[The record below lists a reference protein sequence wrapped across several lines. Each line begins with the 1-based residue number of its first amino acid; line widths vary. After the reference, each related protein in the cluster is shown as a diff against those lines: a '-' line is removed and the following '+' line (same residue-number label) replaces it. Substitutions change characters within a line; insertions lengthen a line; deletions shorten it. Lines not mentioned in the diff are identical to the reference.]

1 MTKRLKICLINPKFE
16 PSYWGFD
23 YALPLYP
30 GSVKCTMVTG
40 SLPHLAALTPD
51 HDVTLLDE
59 NVEAIDFDTLS
70 QFDLVGVTGM
80 NVQKDRMREILLEL
94 RERKIFTV
102 VGGAYASVDEEF
114 FDGLC
119 DVLFTGEADE
129 TWPKF
134 VEQFAAGQSYE
145 SFFKQAEPTDMT
157 SLPTPRFDLLKV
169 KRYATGSVQFSRGCP
184 FQCEFCDIIVTFGRR
199 PRLKRP
205 QQVIEELDALRKLGF
220 LGAFIVDD
228 NFIGNKKA
236 AKQLLRAIISWQK
249 QHGYP
254 LRLNTEASVNL
265 ADDPELLDLL
275 YQANFRSVFIGI
287 ETPRVASL
295 NETKKFQ
302 NVAGDDLDS
311 KLARIQ
317 NSRNRYQRRI
327 YRRLR

>member
-1 MTKRLKICLINPKFE
+1 MTTRLKICLINPKFE

-40 SLPHLAALTPD
+40 SLPHLAALTPE

-145 SFFKQAEPTDMT
+145 NFFKQAEPTDMT

-169 KRYATGSVQFSRGCP
+169 K
-184 FQCEFCDIIVTFGRR
+184 
-199 PRLKRP
+199 
-205 QQVIEELDALRKLGF
+205 
-220 LGAFIVDD
+220 
-228 NFIGNKKA
+228 
-236 AKQLLRAIISWQK
+236 
-249 QHGYP
+249 
-254 LRLNTEASVNL
+254 
-265 ADDPELLDLL
+265 
-275 YQANFRSVFIGI
+275 
-287 ETPRVASL
+287 
-295 NETKKFQ
+295 
-302 NVAGDDLDS
+302 
-311 KLARIQ
+311 
-317 NSRNRYQRRI
+317 
-327 YRRLR
+327 